1 MFSSNLAK
9 NVLME
14 TSKEIE
20 RGRERE
26 RGGEKQVAL
35 NRRRQSMYA

>member
-1 MFSSNLAK
+1 MNQIEADKMFSGNLAK

-26 RGGEKQVAL
+26 RRGET
-35 NRRRQSMYA
+35 SGIE